1 MPWPMADL
9 CNKAV
14 SAVKHGQPVQL
25 HAGKFGMRPTGG
37 TPMAEAI
44 WYAAF
49 ELSKTRED
57 RKMLIVLT
65 DGEPDNKDSAE
76 AVIELC
82 ENSGIEVI
90 GIGIETNAPSRL
102 FSKSICI
109 DDVADLQSTLFKLM
123 EKSLTAHA

>member
-1 MPWPMADL
+1 
-9 CNKAV
+9 
-14 SAVKHGQPVQL
+14 
-25 HAGKFGMRPTGG
+25 
-37 TPMAEAI
+37 MAEAI